1 MRVLGI
7 IPARGGS
14 KGIPGKNIRLLNGK
28 PLLAYTFEAAKKAK
42 NITRLVLNT
51 DDEEIARVGM
61 QLGLVLPF
69 LRPSELAQDNTPT
82 LPVVQHMIAEL
93 EKENEYFDAVCLLQ
107 TTSPFRA
114 EGMIDAAIEKFIQS
128 GADSLVSV
136 QLVPHE
142 YNPHWVFE
150 PNEEGMLKIATG
162 ESEIIGRRQD
172 LPEAFIRD
180 GALYI
185 TRTEVLKQGSLY
197 GDTTAYYLHTPPFHV
212 NLDTENDWKEAER
225 LLCAE

>member
-1 MRVLGI
+1 MKILAI

-14 KGIPGKNIRLLNGK
+14 KGIPGKNIRLLNGI
-28 PLLAYTFEAAKKAK
+28 PLLVYTFEAAQKAK

-51 DDEEIARVGM
+51 DDEEIAQVGI
-61 QLGLVLPF
+61 QLGLDVPF

-93 EKENEYFDAVCLLQ
+93 EKENQYFDAVCLLQ
-107 TTSPFRA
+107 TTSPFRE
-114 EGMIDAAIEKFIQS
+114 EGMIDAAIEKFMKS

-136 QLVPHE
+136 QPVPHE

-150 PNEEGMLKIATG
+150 PNEEGMLQIATG
-162 ESEIIGRRQD
+162 ESEIISRRQD

-185 TRTEVLKQGSLY
+185 TRTEIIKQGSLY
-197 GDTTAYYLHTPPFHV
+197 GDKTAYYLHTPPFHV
-212 NLDTENDWKEAER
+212 NLDTEEDWNKAER